1 MLPEPVFLQGSVAS
15 QVFEPS
21 RTSSK
26 IMIAQVYHAIITQK
40 TDTEI
45 LILLLL
51 LLCNTQTDYIKET
64 YNIKEENIKT

>member
-1 MLPEPVFLQGSVAS
+1 
-15 QVFEPS
+15 
-21 RTSSK
+21 
-26 IMIAQVYHAIITQK
+26 MIAQVYHAIITQK